1 MFPASAALL
10 KPMESLGLSLEIVL
24 DSLADGTVVVDRAA
38 RVLHA
43 NRPARELLAA
53 VRPGF
58 AGCGVL
64 RFAHPRTQ
72 AAFERALVEPGE
84 FLVCSPEGDVVAR
97 ASLRPLTRNPLRA
110 DIGALLLCLRSQP
123 RRVRVC
129 PDSLQALYGLTPAE
143 ARVAAGVA
151 GAGSIRELASR
162 LDLSENTVKSHLK
175 RVFRKCAVQSVAE
188 LSALVATGPRRP

>member
-1 MFPASAALL
+1 MLPAPAALL

-24 DSLADGTVVVDRAA
+24 DSLADGTVVIDRNA

-43 NRPARELLAA
+43 NRPARELLAV

-58 AGCGVL
+58 PGCGVL

-72 AAFERALVEPGE
+72 AAFERALVQPAE
-84 FLVCSPEGDVVAR
+84 FLVSDPHGDVVAR

-110 DIGALLLCLRSQP
+110 DASAWLLCLRNQP

-129 PDSLQALYGLTPAE
+129 ATSLQSLYGLTQAE
-143 ARVAAGVA
+143 SRVAASVPGVA
-151 GAGSIRELASR
+151 SIRELASR
-162 LDLSENTVKSHLK
+162 LDLSENTIKSHLK

-188 LSALVATGPRRP
+188 LSALVATGPRAL